1 MTTLP
6 IHLTSEESRWLEDW
20 STLACYKTPEEGI
33 KEVLRTCGAIPRGSQ
48 YFKQRF
54 SFAED

>member
-6 IHLTSEESRWLEDW
+6 IHLTSEETRWLEDW
-20 STLACYKTPEEGI
+20 STMAAYKTPEEGV
-33 KEVLRTCGAIPRGSQ
+33 KEILRVCGAIPRGTS
-48 YFKQRF
+48 YWPEKF

>member
-6 IHLTSEESRWLEDW
+6 IHLTSEETRWLEDW
-20 STLACYKTPEEGI
+20 STMAAYKTPEEGV
-33 KEVLRTCGAIPRGSQ
+33 KEILRVCGAIPRGTSYWQ
-48 YFKQRF
+48 EKF

>member
-6 IHLTSEESRWLEDW
+6 IHLTSEETRWLEDW
-20 STLACYKTPEEGI
+20 STMAAYTTPEEGV
-33 KEVLRTCGAIPRGSQ
+33 KEILRICGAIPRGTS
-48 YFKQRF
+48 YWKEKF